1 MTNPTITPTGFP
13 ELFTFTLLD
22 RLQANVTDAKSFV
35 SRPVRPEDP
44 SGTIAVVE
52 GDAEPTQYE
61 IAGQFDPARFQW
73 DVAVQV
79 YTKAAN
85 EIQGRNIRR
94 SLLRDCRKALF
105 LPSTVSALMTLSD
118 DLERVSSFKLRRL
131 HYSGAEARD
140 ANKQFFF
147 LGQMALTFDTERL

>member
-13 ELFTFTLLD
+13 ELFTFTLLGH
-22 RLQANVTDAKSFV
+22 LQTHVTDAKNFV
-35 SRPVRPEDP
+35 TRPVRPEDP
-44 SGTIAVVE
+44 TGTIAVIE
-52 GDAEPTQYE
+52 GDAEPVAYE
-61 IAGQFDPARFQW
+61 IAGQFDPSVLTW

-105 LPSTVSALMTLSD
+105 LPTTVTALMTLND

-131 HYSGAEARD
+131 HYAGAEAKD

-147 LGQMALTFDTERL
+147 LGQIALSFNTERI